1 MPFTHRS
8 EASRT
13 AILTAARRL
22 LAERGYEG
30 ATIRAVAA
38 EAGIDPSMVMRYY
51 GNKDGLF
58 AAAVDLELRM
68 PDPAGW
74 PRAEVGARL
83 ARHIVDRWEGAIAD
97 ELIIMLLRSVG
108 TNKAAAESLRTV
120 LDRQVAAFVERLD
133 GERPQ
138 ARRRAGLLA
147 SQVLGIALGR
157 YVLELDGVVAMDG
170 DALAATLAPVL
181 QHYLFGEL

>member
-58 AAAVDLELRM
+58 AAAVDLDLRM
-68 PDPAGW
+68 PDPADW

-83 ARHIVDRWEGAIAD
+83 ARHILARWEDGGVIV
-97 ELIIMLLRSVG
+97 LLRSAG
-108 TNKAAAESLRTV
+108 TNQAAAESLRNV
-120 LDRQVAAFVERLD
+120 LDGQVEGFVARLV
-133 GERPQ
+133 GPGPP

-147 SQVLGIALGR
+147 SQLLGVALCR
-157 YVLELDGVVAMDG
+157 YVLELDAVVAMDG
-170 DALAATLAPVL
+170 DALAATLAPVV